1 MTKEK
6 NHIHTHVT
14 YTLTHCFAFSVTHTH
29 ATVLLFL
36 REMQPDEREEGQLIA
51 NIFTAI
57 GLFLIA
63 IFLLVTVETQY
74 SFIFFATTVII
85 HFIYYT

>member
-1 MTKEK
+1 
-6 NHIHTHVT
+6 
-14 YTLTHCFAFSVTHTH
+14 
-29 ATVLLFL
+29 
-36 REMQPDEREEGQLIA
+36 MQPDEREEGQLIA